1 MKLFLQTK
9 KMLEQQEADKAVIEQ
24 KQAENQ
30 AAINTVAAN
39 KQLLNKTKQLWQLN
53 KLNWKQLN

>member
-1 MKLFLQTK
+1 
-9 KMLEQQEADKAVIEQ
+9 MLEQQEADKAVIEQ